1 MRTCLAVLT
10 ALLLLSAPERSDD
23 ARFDLQRAA
32 APPAAQPQVVP
43 LPNVDGSLKIGVL
56 GDFGD
61 ASTRQ
66 YQVAAQMAKSHVD
79 FRYELVLLTGDNLYG
94 IGAAAGL
101 RAQVRPS
108 LQAVARRRRE
118 VLRLARQSRLPR
130 AALLQAVQHGRQAVL
145 LVQGP
150 KQNVRFIAL
159 ESTYPEPVQIAWLEQ
174 ELKNAREDWKVVF
187 FHHPLYSSG
196 ERHGSDTELRD
207 ALEPLFVAHGVSIV
221 FTGHDHFYE
230 RVKPQKGILYFV
242 VGSGGRLRGGNI
254 DRATGLSAAA
264 LDTDNSFLVGE
275 FVGDQFTFQAISRTG
290 KVVDSGSFMRRKQ

>member
-32 APPAAQPQVVP
+32 APPVAQVVP

-94 IGAAAGL
+94 SERPQDFDRKFARPYKPLLDAGVKFYASLGNHDSREQRYYKPFNMDGKLYYSFKGAK
-101 RAQVRPS
+101 
-108 LQAVARRRRE
+108 
-118 VLRLARQSRLPR
+118 QS
-130 AALLQAVQHGRQAVL
+130 
-145 LVQGP
+145 
-150 KQNVRFIAL
+150 VRFIAL

-174 ELKNAREDWKVVF
+174 ELKNAREEWKVVF

-207 ALEPLFVAHGVSIV
+207 TWSRCSSPTESASCSPGTTTSTSASSRRRAFS
-221 FTGHDHFYE
+221 T
-230 RVKPQKGILYFV
+230 
-242 VGSGGRLRGGNI
+242 SWW
-254 DRATGLSAAA
+254 DRAAGCAEATSTAPRA
-264 LDTDNSFLVGE
+264 
-275 FVGDQFTFQAISRTG
+275 
-290 KVVDSGSFMRRKQ
+290 